1 MVLFGPS
8 LSFLPVSLPT
18 RAGEVVTEHPARLG
32 QVFMGMMDEW
42 GPGPRGG
49 RRDEMWSAEY
59 RAAMRQKRGYQPPP
73 AAMSPHSGYQPPPA
87 AMSGPPSAY
96 QPPAAMSRPPSV
108 ISGEAAW
115 VLIFNEGRQNEGVYT
130 LQGLS
135 GSAPASVLAFE
146 HVEDADR
153 FAHALHAEGGFD
165 RPTALRWMAG
175 QLATFCDDTGFALE
189 FVPRGEMPIP
199 PSKNEYD
206 PDTMDRGQAGDSER
220 KYPGDGSGRGDPYI
234 AYRLRLE
241 ALFPQ
246 RPINCA
252 DEEDCI
258 LPEKEETTALRHD
271 LEGLYPQ
278 KPDNCADEDC
288 TLPEQEETTP
298 APAARLRDDASA
310 AIDAI
315 LAAHKPGDDID
326 LQSLMKSAW
335 EKAEADKKDK
345 VDEEEGGGD

>member
-1 MVLFGPS
+1 
-8 LSFLPVSLPT
+8 
-18 RAGEVVTEHPARLG
+18 
-32 QVFMGMMDEW
+32 
-42 GPGPRGG
+42 
-49 RRDEMWSAEY
+49 
-59 RAAMRQKRGYQPPP
+59 
-73 AAMSPHSGYQPPPA
+73 
-87 AMSGPPSAY
+87 MSGPPSAY
-96 QPPAAMSRPPSV
+96 QQPPAAMSRPPSV

-206 PDTMDRGQAGDSER
+206 PDTMERRQGGDPER

-246 RPINCA
+246 RPIECA

-278 KPDNCADEDC
+278 KPDNCADEEITPPAAGTTARRRRRFRRRNRTRHRNRHRSQRRRKASRITTLQAAATATTIPAAVEAT
-288 TLPEQEETTP
+288 TLPAPDTTARKRSHRRPHRSRSRRQRKAGLITLQPAATATTTP
-298 APAARLRDDASA
+298 A
-310 AIDAI
+310 
-315 LAAHKPGDDID
+315 
-326 LQSLMKSAW
+326 
-335 EKAEADKKDK
+335 ADTT
-345 VDEEEGGGD
+345 VTL